1 MMSAHYEIAALF
13 LQFENPWLRCPNSRS
28 FFFLPNK
35 QSGSRELLELI
46 QPINEI
52 RAPDQLSISVILLA
66 STVFPHSET
75 SVSSITSSHNPLP
88 SLRQRLAKRQCFS
101 TCDSLV
107 QEQYPSQNPSPQA
120 VFPHISLATVV
131 SPYPKDST
139 HISEIKGSFPNT

>member
-66 STVFPHSET
+66 STVFPYSET

-88 SLRQRLAKRQCFS
+88 SLRQRLAKGS
-101 TCDSLV
+101 A
-107 QEQYPSQNPSPQA
+107 SPP
-120 VFPHISLATVV
+120 VTLLSRNNILLRTPPPKPFPLT
-131 SPYPKDST
+131 SP
-139 HISEIKGSFPNT
+139 

>member
-1 MMSAHYEIAALF
+1 MMSAHYEIAAFF

-66 STVFPHSET
+66 STVFPYSET

-88 SLRQRLAKRQCFS
+88 SLRQRLAKGS
-101 TCDSLV
+101 A
-107 QEQYPSQNPSPQA
+107 SPPVTLLSRNNILLRTPPPKQ
-120 VFPHISLATVV
+120 FPLT
-131 SPYPKDST
+131 SP
-139 HISEIKGSFPNT
+139 